1 DEVKD
6 KVNLPMIS
14 IIEAT
19 YDRAQELGARR
30 LGLLGTKFTM
40 EHDFFQKPFR
50 GSDIELFVP
59 EEKTQKYLHQKI
71 VDELENGIVKPD
83 TKHEFLKIVEQMADV
98 HQLDGLILGC

>member
-1 DEVKD
+1 
-6 KVNLPMIS
+6 
-14 IIEAT
+14 
-19 YDRAQELGARR
+19 
-30 LGLLGTKFTM
+30 KFTM

-98 HQLDGLILGC
+98 HQLDGLILGCTELPMIIKEEDTDLKLLNTTDIHVDKMIEAVFS